1 MNAHG
6 AMIDRRHC
14 NCRCAAPLKRIGMT
28 VYVIVQLKMTD
39 RAAYDRYQAQFFD
52 VFKKF
57 EGRLLSADESPAVLE
72 GTWDRDKVVLMSFP
86 GETAFKAWANSPEY
100 LEISKDRKA
109 GAQGV
114 VLLAQGLAPGREGS
128 AAQGHQGPKLSPN
141 TNGAG
146 DSYGYGR

>member
-1 MNAHG
+1 MNTRA
-6 AMIDRRHC
+6 AMKT
-14 NCRCAAPLKRIGMT
+14 NCAAALKRIDMT

-57 EGRLLSADESPAVLE
+57 DGRLLSADENPAVLE
-72 GTWDRDKVVLMSFP
+72 GAWDRDKLVLMSFP
-86 GETAFKAWANSPEY
+86 DEAGFRAWSNSPEY

-114 VLLAQGLAPGREGS
+114 VLLAQGFAPPR
-128 AAQGHQGPKLSPN
+128 
-141 TNGAG
+141 
-146 DSYGYGR
+146 